1 MLEYVLKTPCGA
13 IVSGS
18 DPCIINQSAALISM
32 QELNNIK
39 LNNAVFE
46 TLFIRFP
53 YNMRGNIIRKERKEN
68 EKKLL

>member
-1 MLEYVLKTPCGA
+1 MTPCGA

-46 TLFIRFP
+46 TIFICFP
-53 YNMRGNIIRKERKEN
+53 YNMSWSIIKKERKEN
-68 EKKLL
+68 EKRLV